1 MGRAVAEGKAA
12 VLHDCRVHIL
22 DAVRGLRTENWIVG
36 EHVTGEAYERFKD
49 KSGNLYAVVAYEDGK
64 PQMSLAQKSM
74 WEQVARQF
82 SDIDREASQAF
93 DRFKRDFLS

>member
-1 MGRAVAEGKAA
+1 MERAVTEGKAT
-12 VLHDCRVHIL
+12 VHDACRVHIL
-22 DAVRGLRTENWIVG
+22 DAVRGLHTENWIVG

-49 KSGNLYAVVAYEDGK
+49 KSGNLYAIVAYQDGK

-82 SDIDREASQAF
+82 SDGRQQNP
-93 DRFKRDFLS
+93 L